1 MYKVPGR
8 MIYCDTIGA
17 WFQEILWCYVVMK
30 VFRTDIEG
38 MTKSYE
44 NPPKIEQMEMKKG

>member
-8 MIYCDTIGA
+8 MIYCDSLRS

-30 VFRTDIEG
+30 LFKSDIASITTEPA
-38 MTKSYE
+38 
-44 NPPKIEQMEMKKG
+44 NPPK